1 MSTLALVCACLSIAM
16 GVWLGQCL
24 FFQASQQYRT
34 RLTEQARAELSDLFV
49 FIDTTHLWPA
59 LVCVSVGASV
69 LLWMVTQSIWFALG
83 VGGVIF
89 TLPRIVLK
97 RAVGKRQQR
106 FDSQLPGLLLSLSGA
121 LRAGAGLS
129 VALKHIVQDAS
140 PPLSQE
146 FGLVLREQR
155 MGVELT
161 RALKHLYQ
169 RMPSESVE
177 LVTTMLIVGTC
188 SGASLAD
195 LLERLCTNLR
205 ARQHIERKIEVMT
218 TQGKMQAWVM
228 GALPVVLLLV
238 LSQIDPLSVHLLH
251 STTVGQAVLATV
263 FTLECLGVYFL
274 RRILAIRV

>member
-251 STTVGQAVLATV
+251 STTEGQAVLATV

>member
-59 LVCVSVGASV
+59 LVCVSVGASL
-69 LLWMVTQSIWFALG
+69 LLWVLTQSIWFALG

-251 STTVGQAVLATV
+251 STTLGQAVLATV

>member
-69 LLWMVTQSIWFALG
+69 LLWVVTQSIWFALG

-161 RALKHLYQ
+161 RALQHLYQ

-177 LVTTMLIVGTC
+177 LVTTMLIVGTR

>member
-1 MSTLALVCACLSIAM
+1 M

-251 STTVGQAVLATV
+251 STTMGQAVLATV

>member
-1 MSTLALVCACLSIAM
+1 MSTLALVCACLSIGM

-24 FFQASQQYRT
+24 FFQASQRYR
-34 RLTEQARAELSDLFV
+34 RRVTEQTRSELTDLFV

-59 LVCVSVGASV
+59 LICVSLGVST
-69 LLWMVTQSIWFALG
+69 LLWLVTQNVLFAVC
-83 VGGVIF
+83 VGGVSFI
-89 TLPRIVLK
+89 LPRVALS
-97 RAVGKRQQR
+97 RAVRKRQQR
-106 FDSQLPGLLLSLSGA
+106 FDLQLPELLLSLSGA

-146 FGLVLREQR
+146 LGLVLREQR

-161 RALKHLYQ
+161 QALNNLYH

-177 LVTTMLIVGTC
+177 LVTTMLIVATR

-205 ARQHIERKIEVMT
+205 ARQHLERKVEVMT

-238 LSQIDPLSVHLLH
+238 LSQIDPVSVHLLH
-251 STTVGQAVLATV
+251 STSVGHAVLATI
-263 FTLECLGVYFL
+263 FTLECLGVYVL
-274 RRILAIRV
+274 RRILAIDV

>member
-251 STTVGQAVLATV
+251 STTMGQAVLATV

>member
-1 MSTLALVCACLSIAM
+1 MNTLALLSACLSIGM

-24 FFQASQQYRT
+24 FFQASQHYR
-34 RLTEQARAELSDLFV
+34 RRVTEQTRAELSDLFV

-59 LVCVSVGASV
+59 LVCVSVGVST
-69 LLWMVTQSIWFALG
+69 LLWLVTQSVLFAVC
-83 VGGVIF
+83 VGGVSFI
-89 TLPRIVLK
+89 LPRIMLS
-97 RAVGKRQQR
+97 RAVRKRQQR
-106 FDSQLPGLLLSLSGA
+106 FDLQLPELLLSLSGA

-146 FGLVLREQR
+146 LGLVLREQR

-161 RALKHLYQ
+161 QALNNLNQ

-177 LVTTMLIVGTC
+177 LVTTTLVVATR

-205 ARQHIERKIEVMT
+205 ARQHLERKVEVMT

-228 GALPVVLLLV
+228 GALPAVLLLV
-238 LSQIDPLSVHLLH
+238 LSQVDPLSVQLLH
-251 STTVGQAVLATV
+251 STSVGQAVLATI
-263 FTLECLGVYFL
+263 FTLECLGVYVL
-274 RRILAIRV
+274 RRILAIDV